1 MIKLVSQF
9 DNENSKL
16 SLATPTCGACCCCC
30 CCCIITTIVTASISG
45 RNFGRYLAKLDK
57 EKTKQKYI
65 VPKIILRFIGYFV
78 YVLASLIA
86 MFCLLDNGFNKI
98 ATHFRPISSELLYF
112 FIKKILAGLWSND
125 WAAGLPNIFFQ
136 KRYKTPAFG

>member
-86 MFCLLDNGFNKI
+86 MFCLLDNGFNDTTTK
-98 ATHFRPISSELLYF
+98 LDF
-112 FIKKILAGLWSND
+112 FNYI
-125 WAAGLPNIFFQ
+125 
-136 KRYKTPAFG
+136 